1 MKYVFY
7 QVFYSSSAPKAAGEI
22 IQMMKQTVGSE
33 MLKMYYP
40 EFFKA
45 LKDLVVAA
53 NASGKHAPFRIES
66 NSGIRYD
73 DNRKHGQ
80 ISVFQPYKWGQK
92 DVARL
97 EYIEVDSMWAARTP
111 HGDIKQYTFT
121 EWDRLK
127 YRNEQEKKGG
137 QS

>member
-1 MKYVFY
+1 MKFVFY
-7 QVFYSSSAPKAAGEI
+7 QVFCSASAPKAAGDI
-22 IQMMKQTVGSE
+22 IQLMKQTVGSE

-40 EFFKA
+40 EFYGK
-45 LKDLVVAA
+45 LKGLVNVA
-53 NASGKHAPFRIES
+53 NGNGKHAPFKIES
-66 NSGIRYD
+66 NSFIRFD
-73 DNRKHGQ
+73 DNRLHGQ
-80 ISVFQPYKWGQK
+80 ISVFQPNKWGQK

-111 HGDIKQYTFT
+111 QGDIKQYTFT

-137 QS
+137 EK